1 MTVTRK
7 KFDRLWAE
15 AVGRRGAS
23 DPELEEALLADGDF
37 MGEFGCVAEQ
47 YISLAELASSASRA
61 RDFAAWKE
69 ETEGGDLQA
78 YLREA
83 FDRLYQRGSFD
94 PDCSPAVAF
103 APIEPDEGKRTM
115 VAVVMRNGS
124 SFTVVRD
131 HVYGIFRTEAQAQM
145 ALRRD
150 GYISSSLSGADLNKR
165 ELFGGWFR

>member
-23 DPELEEALLADGDF
+23 DTELEDALLADGDF

-83 FDRLYQRGSFD
+83 FDAIVDGGSFD
-94 PDCSPAVAF
+94 ADSSPAVAF

-124 SFTVVRD
+124 SVTVVRH
-131 HVYGIFRTEAQAQM
+131 HVYGIFRTAAQAQM
-145 ALRRD
+145 ALRKD

>member
-1 MTVTRK
+1 MEITRK
-7 KFDRLWAE
+7 TFDRLWAAADGE
-15 AVGRRGAS
+15 RAAL
-23 DPELEEALLADGDF
+23 DAELEEALLADGDF

-47 YISLAELASSASRA
+47 YISLSELASSATRA
-61 RDFAAWKE
+61 KDFAAWQE
-69 ETEGGDLQA
+69 ETEGGDMLA

-83 FDRLYQRGSFD
+83 FDAIVDKGSFD
-94 PDCSPAVAF
+94 ANCSPTVAF

-115 VAVVMRNGS
+115 VAVVMRNGT
-124 SFTVVRD
+124 SFTKVRD

-165 ELFGGWFR
+165 ELFGGWYR